1 MATGRSVQVFMNLNY
16 ELVLLNPPFY
26 EEWKKKYVME

>member
-1 MATGRSVQVFMNLNY
+1 MQVFMDMNY

-26 EEWKKKYVME
+26 EEWKKTVERL